1 MSNHQGLTIA
11 RMNGHLVYR
20 PGSDVFHVY
29 TGVLTPSGRWVP
41 AAGRT
46 VCKVRSRRL
55 SVLERTGAVLD
66 LDGRRM
72 CGRCTARLAT
82 LAARDVQPVARDAC
96 LRFYAG
102 VQLRD
107 LVTATHLTTT
117 VDETHRVG
125 FVMGLLFGQ
134 APVVRPA
141 ETTWDPNR
149 GWYVDRGKQ
158 PRQYLSLAAH
168 DRHVYKQALFDLTAE
183 LLRRR
188 RALVA
193 AERTPE
199 EIEAAARKREADAA
213 RDARILAERR
223 RGAAMDRVLDRRT
236 NSEYLMP
243 HEKALLDTG

>member
-1 MSNHQGLTIA
+1 MSKHLGLAVA

-29 TGVLTPSGRWVP
+29 TGPLTPSGRWVP
-41 AAGRT
+41 RTGRT
-46 VCKVRSRRL
+46 VCAVKARRL

-72 CGRCTARLAT
+72 CGRCTARLTA
-82 LAARDVQPVARDAC
+82 LSVRAVQPVSRDAC

-107 LVTATHLTTT
+107 LVTATVLTMT

-134 APVVRPA
+134 APVYRPA
-141 ETTWDPNR
+141 KPKPPEMSR
-149 GWYVDRGKQ
+149 
-158 PRQYLSLAAH
+158 A
-168 DRHVYKQALFDLTAE
+168 QALFDLTEE

-188 RALVA
+188 RAFAA

-199 EIEAAARKREADAA
+199 EIEAAARKREDDAA

-223 RGAAMDRVLDRRT
+223 KSDVRDKVTDRQRAGEYVTAYERG
-236 NSEYLMP
+236 
-243 HEKALLDTG
+243 LLDSAS